1 MIFIGVTTPDYANQ
15 FFWKVAPWIILAA
28 MISVGMTVFRVFLWP
43 RIKGKLGEANINFWA
58 RRMLDPGV
66 YHLIPDVTLPSGN
79 ATTQIDHVIV
89 SRYGIFVIET
99 KTYKGWIFGSATDPQ
114 WTQVNFR
121 RKERFQ
127 NPLRQNFKHTQTL
140 AELTGIPPEL
150 FKSMVVFAGDAR
162 FKTEMPANVV
172 HMRDFIRYIR
182 GFDTPIIK
190 DEQVP
195 DVVATIREWA
205 GTVSPEL
212 KSQHVANLRKNK
224 APVSATGTAP
234 QCPRCS
240 EVMVLRTRRTGG
252 QFWGCPKY
260 PACRGIRE
268 AVPR

>member
-1 MIFIGVTTPDYANQ
+1 MVIGVTSASEALRGPLLLAL
-15 FFWKVAPWIILAA
+15 PWAIAA
-28 MISVGMTVFRVFLWP
+28 AVFPLLVVLSRRFLWP
-43 RIKGKLGEANINFWA
+43 RIKGKLGEANINSWIRKGLEPA
-58 RRMLDPGV
+58 V
-66 YHLIPDVTLPSGN
+66 YHLIPDVTLPSGA

-89 SRYGIFVIET
+89 SSYGIFVIET
-99 KTYKGWIFGSATDPQ
+99 KTYKGWIFGSATDAQ
-114 WTQVNFR
+114 WTQVNYR
-121 RKERFQ
+121 RKDRFQ

-172 HMRDFIRYIR
+172 QIRDFIRYIR
-182 GFDTPIIK
+182 GFETPIIK

-195 DVVATIREWA
+195 DVVATIKEWA

-212 KSQHVANLRKNK
+212 KSQHVANLRKSK
-224 APVSATGTAP
+224 APVSASGAAP

-240 EVMVLRTRRTGG
+240 EVMVLRTSRKGG

-260 PACRGIRE
+260 PACRGIRD
-268 AVPR
+268 AAT